1 MAIHTCFKSHGAGFS
16 IELIQTGFSEFTV
29 KYGLQIKRE
38 LSIRGS
44 STRAWRSDHARRSLR
59 RSSSIHAHKAEGAET
74 ERTFLSVSA
83 QFPADEKERKN
94 PDGKQ

>member
-38 LSIRGS
+38 LSYSEAAQELGACIM
-44 STRAWRSDHARRSLR
+44 HAAACDGNLDSRT
-59 RSSSIHAHKAEGAET
+59 KAEGRRDGENVPY
-74 ERTFLSVSA
+74 FSA